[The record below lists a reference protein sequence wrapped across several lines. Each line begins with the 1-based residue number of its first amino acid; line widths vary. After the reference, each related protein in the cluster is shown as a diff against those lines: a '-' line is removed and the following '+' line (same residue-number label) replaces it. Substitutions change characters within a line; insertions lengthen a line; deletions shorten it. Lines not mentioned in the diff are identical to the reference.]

1 MAAGEPE
8 GAAAAAEGAEAPAE
22 ATEGKEGT
30 GGADAQVNGVKP
42 AASTDPLSFPPH
54 GTEVQC
60 PLPPSV
66 TPFKKNVAHLLRDK
80 TPTLPY
86 SILFKRCATRMR

>member
-8 GAAAAAEGAEAPAE
+8 AAAAGAEGAEAPAE
-22 ATEGKEGT
+22 ATEGKEAT
-30 GGADAQVNGVKP
+30 GAADAQVNGVKP

-60 PLPPSV
+60 PLSLTYPII
-66 TPFKKNVAHLLRDK
+66 K
-80 TPTLPY
+80 TYGT
-86 SILFKRCATRMR
+86 SAQR